1 MKFSPLFLAVSAVL
15 SSTAVF
21 ANTDANTDANTAVN
35 TTNTTDAPTAK
46 VAADST
52 EQKALK
58 DIEVIQVKGSYFNGY
73 KVDNANG
80 AMRGNFSLLETAQ
93 SVTVIPNTVIN
104 EQLATTLGEVLV
116 NDASLTAGS
125 KQRNREVF
133 SLRGFELSSSNGYL
147 RDGHQHWSHYQQP
160 IETLESIEVIKG
172 PSSILYGQSGPGG
185 LINMVTKKPTANNIF
200 NLGIDVDQEGSSRLT
215 LDAGGAI
222 TEDESLRYRAN
233 LVKQDVTYQREY
245 QNGEQ
250 RERER
255 FLGALVVDYDIN
267 DDLLVG
273 FHYDKTN
280 DKAGLDTGAWLD
292 DEGNVIGDDKTIRDM
307 SWAFTDITV
316 ENYGVDASYIISD
329 AWQVKVGYNEQTFER
344 QRFESAPKKPSDFV
358 EGDSYTSNP
367 YDRFDDW
374 QFTTTFI
381 DFTGNFELAGVDHNL
396 LIGANYLDYYYGQ
409 LRTKNKSDS
418 FEYSAGQAEPPR
430 PDISYTTDD
439 SLYTSEYD
447 YYGIYIQ
454 DLITINQEWQV
465 MIGGRYD
472 KQSKTGADNES
483 LLPKAGV
490 LYHPSESTTFY
501 ASYSEGFE
509 PQGSETINDEED
521 LNDGMEIDAETSKQ
535 YEVGA
540 KWQLLD
546 DRLLLTTAIFDI
558 TKSNVLVTED
568 YQGANKDI
576 NTVTTQVGEQR
587 HKGFEMAA
595 QGAVTD
601 KLFVMTSMMYLDAS
615 YDKDEDYT
623 GMTPVDAP
631 EWSASL
637 WSRYELTEDLA
648 INAGAFYEG
657 ERFADGDNTV
667 VKDAYTRIDVGATY
681 KINVSNTDI
690 NLRFNVQNLF
700 DTDYLA
706 GGGTSNVTVGDGRSY
721 RLAVQVAF

>member
-21 ANTDANTDANTAVN
+21 ANTDANTAVN

-46 VAADST
+46 VAANST

-185 LINMVTKKPTANNIF
+185 LINMVTKKPTANSIF

-292 DEGNVIGDDKTIRDM
+292 DEGNVIGEDKTIRDM

-344 QRFESAPKKPSDFV
+344 QRFESAPKNPSDFV

-454 DLITINQEWQV
+454 DLITINQQWQV